1 MPRVLRGPGPLR
13 LVPETPASVPHRNA
27 TWRQKLPRDDDSW
40 LAMRNTRGRLLGL
53 LILLSILFTYVR
65 PTSLAGEAFF
75 EDRSSL
81 LTDNPSQKF
90 YGISIT
96 DVNGDGQLD
105 AFVTGNAARNMV
117 YTWNPATRNFIN
129 IATPILEDASRAVR
143 CMLSPNR
150 TSV

>member
-1 MPRVLRGPGPLR
+1 
-13 LVPETPASVPHRNA
+13 
-27 TWRQKLPRDDDSW
+27 
-40 LAMRNTRGRLLGL
+40 LLGL

-105 AFVTGNAARNMV
+105 AFVTGNGARNMV
-117 YTWNPATRNFIN
+117 YSWNPATRSFIN

-150 TSV
+150 TGV